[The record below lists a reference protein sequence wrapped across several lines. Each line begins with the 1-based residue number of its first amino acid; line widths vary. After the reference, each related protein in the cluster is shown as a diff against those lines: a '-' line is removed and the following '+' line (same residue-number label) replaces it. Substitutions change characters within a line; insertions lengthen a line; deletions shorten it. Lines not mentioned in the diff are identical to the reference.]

1 MATRKPYQRA
11 SEGAKRTRA
20 KRTKA
25 AIHHPT
31 GAVLDPT
38 PNGITATFVLPQL
51 ATPYSL
57 EALAEPGNQEALAN
71 FMTDLL
77 KREDKAIV
85 AGIEDDAAVDAF
97 ANSLKGRLATKRT
110 QGYGGWNDPNECDA
124 RKLANLFIAKLT
136 HGGSN
141 ITDLGAYLVFL
152 NHYGPTGQ
160 YALGAVVKDH
170 FEALNKLAQKSNG
183 ELATRNDLLQKE
195 LDYTRADLA
204 RTRDNLSRA
213 MGYIDRVTDDDPPT
227 PDVPAFREERC
238 AIGDMSHVVI
248 QGERRG
254 PRLNLGFCSDADCDH
269 RRDAF
274 AHLKPR

>member
-1 MATRKPYQRA
+1 M
-11 SEGAKRTRA
+11 
-20 KRTKA
+20 
-25 AIHHPT
+25 
-31 GAVLDPT
+31 
-38 PNGITATFVLPQL
+38 LPQL

-57 EALAEPGNQEALAN
+57 EALAEPRNQEALAN

-97 ANSLKGRLATKRT
+97 ANSIKGRLATKRT
-110 QGYGGWNDPNECDA
+110 QGYGGWNDPTECDA

-141 ITDLGAYLVFL
+141 LTDLGAYLVFL
-152 NHYGPTGQ
+152 NHYGPAGQ

-170 FEALNKLAQKSNG
+170 FEALNKLAQKSNS

-213 MGYIDRVTDDDPPT
+213 MGYIDRVTDDDQ
-227 PDVPAFREERC
+227 PAPVARLEPEVRCYAGEPER
-238 AIGDMSHVVI
+238 GVL
-248 QGERRG
+248 QERRG
-254 PRLNLGFCSDADCDH
+254 PRLDQGIRFDADCDH

-274 AHLKPR
+274 AHLRPR